1 MLQQEG
7 AGFLGKAVLRHAGSS
22 VGVTLRYLRNVATP
36 VYVIE
41 WLRYGTKESTMKIS
55 FDIDCTPEEARRF
68 FGLPDVSPV
77 NDAFVKELTKRAGE
91 MAQEMDAGKLME
103 QWMSAGVQGFG
114 DIQEAFMEQFA
125 KAQGGKD

>member
-1 MLQQEG
+1 
-7 AGFLGKAVLRHAGSS
+7 
-22 VGVTLRYLRNVATP
+22 
-36 VYVIE
+36 
-41 WLRYGTKESTMKIS
+41 MKIS
-55 FDIDCTPEEARRF
+55 FDIDCTPEEARRC

>member
-1 MLQQEG
+1 
-7 AGFLGKAVLRHAGSS
+7 
-22 VGVTLRYLRNVATP
+22 
-36 VYVIE
+36 
-41 WLRYGTKESTMKIS
+41 MKIS

-77 NDAFVKELTKRAGE
+77 NDALVKELTKRAGE

-103 QWMSAGVQGFG
+103 QWMSSGVQGFG
-114 DIQEAFMEQFA
+114 DIQKAFMEQFA

>member
-1 MLQQEG
+1 
-7 AGFLGKAVLRHAGSS
+7 
-22 VGVTLRYLRNVATP
+22 
-36 VYVIE
+36 
-41 WLRYGTKESTMKIS
+41 MKIS

-68 FGLPDVSPV
+68 FGMPDVSPV

-103 QWMSAGVQGFG
+103 QWMSAGVQGLG
-114 DIQEAFMEQFA
+114 DIQKALMEQFA

>member
-1 MLQQEG
+1 
-7 AGFLGKAVLRHAGSS
+7 
-22 VGVTLRYLRNVATP
+22 
-36 VYVIE
+36 
-41 WLRYGTKESTMKIS
+41 MKIS

-68 FGLPDVSPV
+68 FGMPDVSPV

-103 QWMSAGVQGFG
+103 QWMSAGVQGLG
-114 DIQEAFMEQFA
+114 DIQKAFMEQFA